1 VQNNFYA
8 DTMDRAKDEED
19 QYRRSLYIITKRSQP
34 YPMLDVFDMANSQ
47 QIHSKRNVTTTP
59 LQALALLNNDVVF
72 KLSQNLAARVLAEA
86 GNDENREFTRL
97 YQILFAPNPDRAER
111 KLLHTFL
118 ENHEKIISDKASGG
132 SLTLALPVAWS
143 ASDKP
148 DPIRAA
154 ALVDLVDAVVNTND
168 FVYRF

>member
-1 VQNNFYA
+1 
-8 DTMDRAKDEED
+8 
-19 QYRRSLYIITKRSQP
+19 
-34 YPMLDVFDMANSQ
+34 MLDTFDMANSQ

-59 LQALALLNNDVVF
+59 LQALTLLNNDVAF
-72 KLSQNLAARVLAEA
+72 KLSQHLAARVLAEA

-97 YQILFAPNPDRAER
+97 YQILFSRNPDAAER
-111 KLLHTFL
+111 KLLHAFL
-118 ENHEKIISDKASGG
+118 ESHEKIIADKASGG

-143 ASDKP
+143 TSDRP

-154 ALVDLVDAVVNTND
+154 AFVDLIDAVVNTND